1 MPESREGIEK
11 FVRPELAGFV
21 GYAACKSPDSYPG
34 RVVKLDASENNYGAS
49 PRVQI
54 ALAEFQ
60 GYHIYPDAAQVE
72 IRRALADYTGV
83 SMEQIVAGSGSD
95 QLIDL
100 LIRLFCAPGDEI
112 INLPPTFAMFKFYAD
127 LQGVKVISVPRDADY
142 GIDVPGIKK
151 AVSAKTK
158 LIFIANPNNPTG
170 TLTPENMISEVLE
183 LGLPTVVDEA
193 YFEFTGKTFASR
205 VGKLPNLMVLRTFSK
220 WAGLAGLRV
229 GYGLFPARVADILHA
244 VRDPYNVNIAALVA
258 AKESLKDAA
267 SLLAKVK
274 LIVAERERLYGELGK
289 LAWLK
294 HYPSRANI
302 ILCRV
307 FKGEA
312 KALQAALDERSILVR
327 YFNSPGL
334 ENCLRF
340 SVGKPEED
348 DILLKALKEISK

>member
-1 MPESREGIEK
+1 VSQGNEGIEK
-11 FVRPELAGFV
+11 FVRPELACFT
-21 GYAACKSPDSYPG
+21 GYSACKSPDAFKGS
-34 RVVKLDASENNYGAS
+34 VVKLDANENNYGAS
-49 PRVQI
+49 PRVQK
-54 ALAEFQ
+54 ALAAFQ
-60 GYHIYPDAAQVE
+60 GYHIYPDAAQCE
-72 IRRALADYTGV
+72 IRSALADYTGAGI
-83 SMEQIVAGSGSD
+83 EHIVAGSGSD
-95 QLIDL
+95 QLIDI
-100 LIRLFCAPGDEI
+100 LIRLFCSPGDEI

-127 LQGVKVISVPRDADY
+127 LQGARVVNVPRDADY

-151 AVSAKTK
+151 AVSARTK

-170 TLTPENMISEVLE
+170 TITPEKLILEVLE

-193 YFEFTGKTFASR
+193 YYEFTGKTFVSK

-229 GYGLFPARVADILHA
+229 GYGLFPERVASMMHA
-244 VRDPYNVNIAALVA
+244 VRDPYNVNAAALVA
-258 AKESLKDAA
+258 ARESLKDVAHLQA
-267 SLLAKVK
+267 NVE
-274 LIVAERERLYGELGK
+274 LIVSERERLFGELKK

-294 HYPSRANI
+294 PYPSEANF

-312 KALQAALDERSILVR
+312 KVLQAGLERKGILTR

-340 SVGKPEED
+340 SVGKPDED
-348 DILLKALKEISK
+348 DILLKALKEIG

>member
-1 MPESREGIEK
+1 VSQGNEGIEK
-11 FVRPELAGFV
+11 FVRPELACFM
-21 GYAACKSPDSYPG
+21 GYSACKSPDAFKG
-34 RVVKLDASENNYGAS
+34 RVVKLDANENNYGAS
-49 PRVQI
+49 PRVQK
-54 ALAEFQ
+54 ALAAFQ
-60 GYHIYPDAAQVE
+60 GYHIYPDAAQCE
-72 IRRALADYTGV
+72 IRSALADYTGAGI
-83 SMEQIVAGSGSD
+83 EHIVAGSGSD
-95 QLIDL
+95 QLIDI
-100 LIRLFCAPGDEI
+100 LIRLFCSPGDEI

-127 LQGVKVISVPRDADY
+127 LQGARVVNVPRDADY

-151 AVSAKTK
+151 VVSARTK

-170 TLTPENMISEVLE
+170 TITPEKLILEVLE

-193 YFEFTGKTFASR
+193 YYEFTGKTFVSK

-229 GYGLFPARVADILHA
+229 GYGLFPERVASMMHA
-244 VRDPYNVNIAALVA
+244 VRDPYNVNAAALVA
-258 AKESLKDAA
+258 ARESLKDTAYLQA
-267 SLLAKVK
+267 NVK
-274 LIVAERERLYGELGK
+274 LIVSERERLFGELKK

-294 HYPSRANI
+294 PYPSEANF

-312 KALQAALDERSILVR
+312 KVFQAALERKGILTR
-327 YFNSPGL
+327 FFNSPGL

-348 DILLKALKEISK
+348 DILLKALNEIG